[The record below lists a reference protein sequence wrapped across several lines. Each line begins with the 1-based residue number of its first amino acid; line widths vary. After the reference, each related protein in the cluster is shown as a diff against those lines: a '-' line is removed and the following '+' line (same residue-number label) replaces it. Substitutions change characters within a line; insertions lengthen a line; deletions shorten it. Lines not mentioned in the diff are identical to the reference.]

1 MKGWLIGKEPDA
13 EKHWSLEERV
23 TTEDEMLGGIMESV
37 VMGLS
42 RLYELVID
50 REAWHAAI
58 HGVRSRTGL
67 ST

>member
-1 MKGWLIGKEPDA
+1 MK
-13 EKHWSLEERV
+13 ERV
-23 TTEDEMLGGIMESV
+23 TTEDEMHGGIRESV

>member
-1 MKGWLIGKEPDA
+1 M
-13 EKHWSLEERV
+13 
-23 TTEDEMLGGIMESV
+23 TTEDEMHGGIRESV

>member
-13 EKHWSLEERV
+13 EKDWRLEERV
-23 TTEDEMLGGIMESV
+23 TTEDEMHGGIRESV

>member
-13 EKHWSLEERV
+13 EKDWSVEERV
-23 TTEDEMLGGIMESV
+23 TTEDEMLGGITESV

-50 REAWHAAI
+50 REACHAAI
-58 HGVRSRTGL
+58 HGIRKSRT
-67 ST
+67 